1 MRVPRQ
7 RIYFILKIKIRT
19 FQDSGLPRPAGAILR
34 HLVKV
39 AQPCRTHL
47 LCIFLLAL
55 ASVPLAL
62 LFPLQIAIDSVIGQH
77 PLPDWLSAILPASVA
92 STRNGRLGIAAAM
105 LILTTLL
112 SNLQTVGA
120 WILQTFTGEK
130 LVLDF
135 RNLLFWHVQQLKLAT
150 HDQRGTNELSYTIQ
164 YDAPAIQ
171 YIFLQGLLPIVT
183 AALTFAAFMVVT
195 ARLDWPIA
203 AIALAISPLLVM
215 IARRS
220 GRQVRQGYEG
230 VKQLDASAMLVLS
243 EALTFVRTVKA
254 AGREGF
260 EGERFAVRS
269 HERMQAQLRLAWVQ
283 ALYHVL
289 IVTAIGFAG
298 IATLLVGVRHV
309 LAGAITTGQLLLIMT
324 YVTQLYEPLKTISG
338 KLPDMQSWLV
348 SARRGL
354 AVLEE
359 APEVAN
365 LPGSA
370 RVHRVHGGFRLRDL
384 SFEYR
389 SGQPVLKDVTVDI
402 PAGSRVGILGPSGS
416 GKSTLVNLLT
426 RFYDPTAGSILL
438 DGLELR
444 RYNLTDLR
452 RQYALL
458 PQEPVVF
465 STTIAGNI
473 AYARPEAS
481 RAEVI
486 AAAQAARADE
496 FISALPQGYDTPI
509 GQGNIRLSGGQRQRI
524 GLARAF
530 LKNAPVLILD
540 EPTSALDVQ
549 TEENIMAATR
559 ELMKGRT
566 CFIVAHRLNT
576 LRDCDLLLVLEDGR
590 LKTSTGDFRQAVSA
604 AGAEIGW
611 TGRSATAEGPVLA

>member
-1 MRVPRQ
+1 VLRRL
-7 RIYFILKIKIRT
+7 FEAA
-19 FQDSGLPRPAGAILR
+19 RPCR
-34 HLVKV
+34 PHLVW
-39 AQPCRTHL
+39 
-47 LCIFLLAL
+47 IFVLAL

-62 LFPLQIAIDSVIGQH
+62 LFPLPLQIAVDSVIGQH
-77 PLPDWLSAILPASVA
+77 PMPHWLGILLPHTFQA
-92 STRNGRLGIAAAM
+92 TRNARLGVAVAL
-105 LILTTLL
+105 LILITLL
-112 SNLQTVGA
+112 SNAHTIGA

-135 RNLLFWHVQQLKLAT
+135 RNQLFWHVQQLKLST

-171 YIFLQGLLPIVT
+171 YVFLQGVLPILTSAVTFVAFLAVT
-183 AALTFAAFMVVT
+183 AKIDL
-195 ARLDWPIA
+195 PIA
-203 AIALAISPLLVM
+203 AIALGISPLLVM

-220 GRQVRQGYEG
+220 GRTVQKGYEG

-260 EGERFAVRS
+260 EGERFALRS
-269 HERMQAQLRLAWVQ
+269 RERMQAQLKLAWVQ

-298 IATLLVGVRHV
+298 IATLVVGVKHV
-309 LAGAITTGQLLLIMT
+309 LEGRLLTGELLLIMT

-348 SARRGL
+348 SARRSL

-359 APEVAN
+359 APEVPNVA
-365 LPGSA
+365 GAA
-370 RVHRVHGGFRLRDL
+370 RVHRVRGGFLLRDV

-389 SGQPVLKDVTVDI
+389 PGQPVLQNITVEI
-402 PAGSRVGILGPSGS
+402 PAGTRVGILGPSGS
-416 GKSTLVNLLT
+416 GKSTLINLLT
-426 RFYDPTAGSILL
+426 RFYDPTSGSILL

-444 RYNLTDLR
+444 RYNLMDLR

-481 RAEVI
+481 RAEIV
-486 AAAQAARADE
+486 AAAQAAHAHD
-496 FISALPQGYDTPI
+496 FILSLPQGYDTPI
-509 GQGNIRLSGGQRQRI
+509 GQGNMRLSGGQRQRI
-524 GLARAF
+524 GIARAF
-530 LKNAPVLILD
+530 LMNAPILILD
-540 EPTSALDVQ
+540 EPTSALDVR
-549 TEENIMAATR
+549 TEIDIMAATR
-559 ELMKGRT
+559 ELMQGRT
-566 CFIVAHRLNT
+566 TFIVAHRLNT
-576 LRDCDLLLVLEDGR
+576 LRDCDLLLVLENGA
-590 LKTSTGDFRQAVSA
+590 LKMSTANFREAVTA
-604 AGAEIGW
+604 AGGEQ
-611 TGRSATAEGPVLA
+611 TFATLPSMA